1 MREDIKARWVAALRS
16 GNYRQGK
23 EKLARQMTRTM
34 PMTHCCLG
42 VLCELAVEDGI
53 IEAMSHPYGTSG
65 QVRYFG
71 GPDRWKATALPPA
84 VAEWAGFEDERDSL
98 RTDPKLLSVSRTD
111 YRSQPIQKPVSCS
124 EANDGNT
131 ADEITPHT
139 FEQIADLIEENF

>member
-1 MREDIKARWVAALRS
+1 MREEIKARWVAALRS

-23 EKLARQMTRTM
+23 QKLARQMTRTM

-53 IEAMSHPYGTSG
+53 IDAMNHPSGTSG

-71 GPDRWKATALPPA
+71 GPDNWKATALPRA

-98 RTDPKLLSVSRTD
+98 RSDPKLFSVERTD
-111 YRSQPIQKPVSCS
+111 YAGRPMQKPVSCA
-124 EANDGNT
+124 EANDGSS
-131 ADEITPHT
+131 ADEITPRT
-139 FEQIADLIEENF
+139 FEEIANLIEENF

>member
-1 MREDIKARWVAALRS
+1 MNPEIKTRWVAALRS

-23 EKLARQMTRTM
+23 KKLAQQMTRTM

-53 IEAMSHPYGTSG
+53 IEAMNHPSGASG

-71 GPDRWKATALPPA
+71 GPNNWKATALPPA
-84 VAEWAGFEDERDSL
+84 VSEWAGFGDERDSL
-98 RTDPKLLSVSRTD
+98 RSDPKLLSVSLLDFRGQSVQ
-111 YRSQPIQKPVSCS
+111 RAVSCS

-131 ADEITPHT
+131 VDDVAPRT
-139 FEQIADLIEENF
+139 FEQIADLIKENL